1 MSFKSKCHW
10 EAIVKKQKSN
20 SICLKKV
27 KVEKQKA
34 KWQKVEKQKSLNPSQ
49 ACSMSASSPMGQSK
63 IGFCQ
68 SSYSSGSAS
77 LPASPALDLLETKKK
92 VQRNSL
98 YHWVLWREALRG
110 EKDRTNNPTPRAR
123 LSFNWH
129 SRNYRYLF
137 YNLHPV
143 KCIFFYHIHTL
154 LKKDWK
160 IHNNSTSY
168 FRSLCDKIFLEGFFF
183 RTLFKNTKGK
193 SG

>member
-1 MSFKSKCHW
+1 MPGSGSCTPISK
-10 EAIVKKQKSN
+10 
-20 SICLKKV
+20 
-27 KVEKQKA
+27 
-34 KWQKVEKQKSLNPSQ
+34 PFT
-49 ACSMSASSPMGQSK
+49 CSTLGLMPMSAPAK
-63 IGFCQ
+63 ICQ
-68 SSYSSGSAS
+68 TE
-77 LPASPALDLLETKKK
+77 SPALDLLETKKK

-183 RTLFKNTKGK
+183 FRTL
-193 SG
+193 